1 MSTDPIWTGQ
11 APRPAPRYPLSI
23 FLWPLLAVLAIVVAL
38 LWIYRPGSWSA
49 YDPNAKPRPVADR
62 GPLDEEEQK
71 TIALYKSVRPS
82 VVHVTRLS
90 VQFDYST
97 MNLEQ
102 IPEGTGSGFIWD
114 DAGHV
119 VTNYHVVRGA
129 KACQVALPD
138 DQTPYNASVVG
149 AYPDKDIAVLWIQ
162 APKSK
167 LQPIQ
172 IGRSSNLQVGQK
184 AFAIGNPFGLD
195 QSLTTGIVSALDRE
209 INAVTG
215 RPIKGVIQ
223 TNAAINPGN
232 SGGPLLDS
240 SGLLIGITTAILSP
254 SGASAGIGFAIPVD
268 EINRYV
274 PEIIKHGKVT
284 RPGMGIQIASEQLA
298 RQAGFDSGVVVRSVV
313 KDGPAAKAG
322 IRSAWRDEDG
332 IHADV
337 IVALNGE
344 PIQKANDLHS
354 LLEKY
359 HPGDTVKLTME
370 RDGERREVEV
380 TLTAMTNPTP

>member
-1 MSTDPIWTGQ
+1 MSMDPIWVER
-11 APRPAPRYPLSI
+11 ASRPASRYPLTV
-23 FLWPLLAVLAIVVAL
+23 FLWPLLAVLAIATVLV
-38 LWIYRPGSWSA
+38 WMYRPGSWTA

-62 GPLDEEEQK
+62 GPLDEDEQK
-71 TIALYKSVRPS
+71 TIELYKNARPS

-90 VQFDYST
+90 VQRDFST

-129 KACQVALPD
+129 DACQVALPD
-138 DQTPYNASVVG
+138 DQTPYSASVVG
-149 AYPDKDIAVLWIQ
+149 AFPDKDMAVLWIQ

-240 SGLLIGITTAILSP
+240 GGLLIGMTTAIVSP

-284 RPGMGIQIASEQLA
+284 RPGLGVQLA
-298 RQAGFDSGVVVRSVV
+298 TDPKAARQLGAESGVVVRSVV

-322 IRSAWRDEDG
+322 IRTAWRDVDG

-337 IVALNGE
+337 IVSLNDE
-344 PIQKANDLHS
+344 PIQKANDLYS

-359 HPGDTVKLTME
+359 HVGDMVKLTVE
-370 RDGERREVEV
+370 RDGERRQVEV
-380 TLTAMTNPTP
+380 ILGAI

>member
-1 MSTDPIWTGQ
+1 
-11 APRPAPRYPLSI
+11 
-23 FLWPLLAVLAIVVAL
+23 
-38 LWIYRPGSWSA
+38 
-49 YDPNAKPRPVADR
+49 
-62 GPLDEEEQK
+62 LDEEEQK
-71 TIALYKSVRPS
+71 TIDLYKTARPS

-90 VQFDYST
+90 VQRDFYS

-114 DAGHV
+114 DEGHV
-119 VTNYHVVRGA
+119 VTNFHVVRGA
-129 KACQVALPD
+129 DACQVALPD
-138 DQTPYNASVVG
+138 DPTPYSATVVG

-162 APKSK
+162 APKTK

-195 QSLTTGIVSALDRE
+195 QTLTTGIVSALDRE

-240 SGLLIGITTAILSP
+240 GGLLIGMTTAIVSP

-284 RPGMGIQIASEQLA
+284 RPGLGVQPSTDPRLA
-298 RQAGFDSGVVVRSVV
+298 RLAGVKSGVVIRSVV

-322 IRSAWRDEDG
+322 IRSAWQDEDG

-337 IVALNGE
+337 IVALDGE
-344 PIQKANDLHS
+344 PVQNGNDLYS
-354 LLEKY
+354 LMEK
-359 HPGDTVKLTME
+359 HNVGDTVKLTLE
-370 RDGERREVEV
+370 RDGERREVSV
-380 TLTAMTNPTP
+380 KLDAIR

>member
-1 MSTDPIWTGQ
+1 MSTDPIWTGR
-11 APRPAPRYPLSI
+11 APGPSPRYPLSI
-23 FLWPLLAVLAIVVAL
+23 FLWPLLAILAIAVAL
-38 LWIYRPGSWSA
+38 VWIYRPGSWSA
-49 YDPNAKPRPVADR
+49 HDPNAKPRPVADR
-62 GPLDEEEQK
+62 GPLDEDEQR
-71 TIALYKSVRPS
+71 TIELYKNARPS

-90 VQFDYST
+90 RQRDYFT

-119 VTNYHVVRGA
+119 VTNYHVVKDA
-129 KACQVALPD
+129 DACQVALPD
-138 DQTPYNASVVG
+138 DHTPYNASVVG
-149 AYPDKDIAVLWIQ
+149 AFPDKDIAVLWIQ
-162 APKSK
+162 APKTK
-167 LQPIQ
+167 LKPIQ

-195 QSLTTGIVSALDRE
+195 QSLTTGIISALDRE

-284 RPGMGIQIASEQLA
+284 RPSLGIQIASDQLA

-322 IRSAWRDEDG
+322 IRSAWRDDDG

-337 IVALNGE
+337 IVAIDGE
-344 PIQKANDLHS
+344 PVKKAGDLHA
-354 LLEKY
+354 LMDKY
-359 HPGDTVKLTME
+359 HVGDTVKVTVE

-380 TLTAMTNPTP
+380 TLTAMTNPSP

>member
-1 MSTDPIWTGQ
+1 MNPNSGWSPPPSRI
-11 APRPAPRYPLSI
+11 AARYPLTV
-23 FLWPLLAVLAIVVAL
+23 FLWPILAL
-38 LWIYRPGSWSA
+38 LVLTALVAWWFWPASWTP
-49 YDPNAKPRPVADR
+49 YDPNAKPRPVAER

-71 TIALYKSVRPS
+71 TIELYKDARPS

-90 VQFDYST
+90 VQRDFST

-129 KACQVALPD
+129 DACQVALPD

-149 AYPDKDIAVLWIQ
+149 AFPDKDMAVLWIQ

-184 AFAIGNPFGLD
+184 TLAIGNPFGLD

-223 TNAAINPGN
+223 T
-232 SGGPLLDS
+232 
-240 SGLLIGITTAILSP
+240 
-254 SGASAGIGFAIPVD
+254 
-268 EINRYV
+268 
-274 PEIIKHGKVT
+274 
-284 RPGMGIQIASEQLA
+284 
-298 RQAGFDSGVVVRSVV
+298 
-313 KDGPAAKAG
+313 
-322 IRSAWRDEDG
+322 
-332 IHADV
+332 
-337 IVALNGE
+337 
-344 PIQKANDLHS
+344 
-354 LLEKY
+354 
-359 HPGDTVKLTME
+359 
-370 RDGERREVEV
+370 
-380 TLTAMTNPTP
+380 